1 MLQTQENNPDDQR
14 AVRKPKAV
22 TSSCK
27 FHYPFNSS
35 SVEIMPLLC
44 IGSIIFPH
52 SLFWTSA
59 YAVEDDL
66 SKSRVNLI
74 EFTQYLF
81 VDANL
86 EFSVSI
92 YIILLL

>member
-1 MLQTQENNPDDQR
+1 
-14 AVRKPKAV
+14 
-22 TSSCK
+22 
-27 FHYPFNSS
+27 
-35 SVEIMPLLC
+35 MPLLC
-44 IGSIIFPH
+44 IGSMIFLH
-52 SLFWTSA
+52 SLFLTSA